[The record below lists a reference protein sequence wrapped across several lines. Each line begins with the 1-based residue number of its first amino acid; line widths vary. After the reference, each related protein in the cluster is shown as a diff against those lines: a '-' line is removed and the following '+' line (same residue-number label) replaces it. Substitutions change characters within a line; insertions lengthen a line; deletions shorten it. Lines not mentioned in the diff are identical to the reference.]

1 MVESQPSKL
10 LVAGSIPVSRS
21 RVEAFCGREAEHGEA
36 GSPQP
41 KSRAERGDWAMDFEQ
56 ATIKVVKEREFGE
69 LKGAIERVFGADR
82 IEKYLKA
89 LAGRGIRARSL
100 DAILAA
106 NVIDLVAESKTG
118 TGRLLYESL
127 PVSDQGQVREFY
139 LSKVEEVAPALR
151 AKFHK
156 AYQYS

>member
-1 MVESQPSKL
+1 
-10 LVAGSIPVSRS
+10 
-21 RVEAFCGREAEHGEA
+21 
-36 GSPQP
+36 
-41 KSRAERGDWAMDFEQ
+41 MDFEQ